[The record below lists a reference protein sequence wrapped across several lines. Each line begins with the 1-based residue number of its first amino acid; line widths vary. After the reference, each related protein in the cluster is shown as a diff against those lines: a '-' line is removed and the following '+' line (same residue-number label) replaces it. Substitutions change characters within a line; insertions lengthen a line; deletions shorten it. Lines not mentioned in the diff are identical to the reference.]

1 LFYTSNLHTTPVGA
15 IYTKLYNR
23 IINSRVI
30 PQRWKEF
37 FTTLLPKPGKQGQ
50 YDQVSSWRPI
60 ALLECAYKILATL
73 LRDQLSRWVVDNEL
87 LHPLQKSLG
96 PHDGCAEHNFL
107 IRAIL
112 DKYYSQLVGAEFHAT
127 MLDNADAFGSVSVEI
142 ILKLLGRM
150 GVGADSCDLIRQLY
164 KDCSSAYKCDNTVT
178 GQIPIL
184 VGVRQ
189 GCPLSMLLFNI
200 AINPVLL
207 ELDQQSYGG
216 MIIANHRVS
225 CLAYADDLVLLADN
239 QSHMQLMVDKAVELT
254 NIIGIKFRPSK
265 CARIA
270 IPHNPNNRIQ
280 IYGSAIPEITEGEFV
295 VYLGGHFSENIRI
308 APVEKLAEVTRET
321 VKITESVLFPWQ
333 KLQAYMV
340 YLHSKLIFAFRIFYI
355 PYGTIDGKSYS
366 LDNVIR
372 LLHKKVLGLQ
382 KNASNAYLYTPRE
395 NGGVGIKSLLDEY
408 LIQSLAHSFQ
418 MIACSDTTTMDA
430 AVFSLK
436 RGATGPRK
444 TRLLSIEAAISW
456 LNAGTQSGKIKNWWA
471 KIKFAIHKIK
481 NLHQISVSLV
491 QNERGICLHL
501 HQSLVW
507 ERRLPNGEIEVLRDE
522 TSENMLLTPLLKS
535 SVSKT
540 LRRLVEKSWTHKW
553 NVQSSAGRIA
563 RSLQSTIPFHS
574 AVYGGKLNY
583 SEWYFYHKAMTYTV
597 PVNYRP
603 GITKNRGHCRRC
615 PHNKETLAHVLT
627 GCMFSEGFWN
637 YRHNSVLYCIGEQIT
652 QYLDC
657 RVDIN
662 VECRYA
668 PSTLRVDLQV
678 YVPGSKILYLI
689 DVKCPYDTKKN
700 MENSNQMNL
709 DHYEVL
715 AVACRAAMPETTVT
729 VLTLQVGCLGT
740 WPKRSTDILTTLKIP
755 PKVIRQIAIGCSVSN
770 VKYSAA
776 QWSYHRDGIV
786 PSGIQRINRINVE
799 EIQEPQEG
807 MLAMEEME
815 YEHAVPEG
823 VKEFDPVA
831 LKALV

>member
-1 LFYTSNLHTTPVGA
+1 
-15 IYTKLYNR
+15 
-23 IINSRVI
+23 
-30 PQRWKEF
+30 
-37 FTTLLPKPGKQGQ
+37 LP
-50 YDQVSSWRPI
+50 
-60 ALLECAYKILATL
+60 
-73 LRDQLSRWVVDNEL
+73 
-87 LHPLQKSLG
+87 KSLG
-96 PHDGCAEHNFL
+96 PHDGFAEHNFL

-112 DKYYSQLVGAEFHAT
+112 DKYYSQLKGAEFHAT

-142 ILKLLGRM
+142 ILKLLGKM
-150 GVGADSCDLIRQLY
+150 GVGDDSCDLIRQLY
-164 KDCSSAYKCDNTVT
+164 EDCSSAYKCDNTVT

-254 NIIGIKFRPSK
+254 NILGIKFRPSK

-270 IPHNPNNRIQ
+270 IPHNPNHRIQ
-280 IYGSAIPEITEGEFV
+280 IYGSAIPEITESEFV

-321 VKITESVLFPWQ
+321 VKITESILFPWQ
-333 KLQAYMV
+333 KLQAYMI
-340 YLHSKLIFAFRIFYI
+340 YLHSKLVFSFRIFYI
-355 PYGTIDGKSYS
+355 PYGTLDGKSHS

-382 KNASNAYLYTPRE
+382 KNASNAYLYTPKE

-430 AVFSLK
+430 AVFSLQ
-436 RGATGPRK
+436 RGATGPHK
-444 TRLLSIEAAISW
+444 LRLLSIEAAIRW

-491 QNERGICLHL
+491 QNEQGICLHL

-507 ERRLPNGEIEVLRDE
+507 ERRLPNGEIEVMRDE

-553 NVQSSAGRIA
+553 NIQSSAGRIA
-563 RSLQSTIPFHS
+563 RSLQSTISFHS
-574 AVYGGKLNY
+574 AVYGG
-583 SEWYFYHKAMTYTV
+583 
-597 PVNYRP
+597 
-603 GITKNRGHCRRC
+603 
-615 PHNKETLAHVLT
+615 
-627 GCMFSEGFWN
+627 
-637 YRHNSVLYCIGEQIT
+637 
-652 QYLDC
+652 
-657 RVDIN
+657 
-662 VECRYA
+662 VE
-668 PSTLRVDLQV
+668 L
-678 YVPGSKILYLI
+678 
-689 DVKCPYDTKKN
+689 
-700 MENSNQMNL
+700 
-709 DHYEVL
+709 
-715 AVACRAAMPETTVT
+715 
-729 VLTLQVGCLGT
+729 
-740 WPKRSTDILTTLKIP
+740 
-755 PKVIRQIAIGCSVSN
+755 
-770 VKYSAA
+770 
-776 QWSYHRDGIV
+776 
-786 PSGIQRINRINVE
+786 
-799 EIQEPQEG
+799 
-807 MLAMEEME
+807 
-815 YEHAVPEG
+815 
-823 VKEFDPVA
+823 
-831 LKALV
+831 

>member
-1 LFYTSNLHTTPVGA
+1 MVKRGDPFEFREVLSGEVVKALNKANNSSPGYSNITYKDMLYCDPVGA
-15 IYTKLYNR
+15 MYTKLYNR
-23 IINSRVI
+23 VINCRVI
-30 PQRWKEF
+30 PESWKQF
-37 FTTLLPKPGKQGQ
+37 FTTLLPKPGKQGH
-50 YDQVSSWRPI
+50 YNEVASWRPI

-73 LRDQLSRWVVDNEL
+73 LRDQLNRWILDNEL

-112 DKYYSQLVGAEFHAT
+112 DKYYSQLKGAEFHAT

-150 GVGADSCDLIRQLY
+150 GVGDDSCDLIRQLY
-164 KDCSSAYKCDNTVT
+164 EDCSSAYKCDNTVT

-254 NIIGIKFRPSK
+254 NILGIKFRPSK

-270 IPHNPNNRIQ
+270 IPHNPNHRIQ
-280 IYGSAIPEITEGEFV
+280 IYGSAIPEITESEFV

-321 VKITESVLFPWQ
+321 VKITESILFPWQ
-333 KLQAYMV
+333 KLQAYMI
-340 YLHSKLIFAFRIFYI
+340 YLHSKLIFSFRIFYI
-355 PYGTIDGKSYS
+355 PYGTLDGKSHS

-382 KNASNAYLYTPRE
+382 KNASNAYLYTPKE

-430 AVFSLK
+430 AVFSLQ

-444 TRLLSIEAAISW
+444 SRLLSIEAAIRW

-491 QNERGICLHL
+491 QNEQGICLHL

-507 ERRLPNGEIEVLRDE
+507 ERRLPNGEIEVMRDE

-553 NVQSSAGRIA
+553 NIQSSAGRIA
-563 RSLQSTIPFHS
+563 RSLQSTISFHS
-574 AVYGGKLNY
+574 AVYGG
-583 SEWYFYHKAMTYTV
+583 
-597 PVNYRP
+597 
-603 GITKNRGHCRRC
+603 G
-615 PHNKETLAHVLT
+615 
-627 GCMFSEGFWN
+627 
-637 YRHNSVLYCIGEQIT
+637 
-652 QYLDC
+652 
-657 RVDIN
+657 
-662 VECRYA
+662 VE
-668 PSTLRVDLQV
+668 L
-678 YVPGSKILYLI
+678 
-689 DVKCPYDTKKN
+689 
-700 MENSNQMNL
+700 
-709 DHYEVL
+709 
-715 AVACRAAMPETTVT
+715 
-729 VLTLQVGCLGT
+729 
-740 WPKRSTDILTTLKIP
+740 
-755 PKVIRQIAIGCSVSN
+755 
-770 VKYSAA
+770 
-776 QWSYHRDGIV
+776 
-786 PSGIQRINRINVE
+786 
-799 EIQEPQEG
+799 
-807 MLAMEEME
+807 
-815 YEHAVPEG
+815 
-823 VKEFDPVA
+823 
-831 LKALV
+831 